1 MARLDP
7 HSYADSEQPVTE
19 RIDLDLKVDFVQ
31 RVLSGEILLT
41 LREAS
46 TGPLDLDTRDLR
58 IGAVETPD
66 DKPVR
71 YELAPPER
79 ILGTRLRVHL
89 PAGTRAIRVRYSTSS
104 EASALQWLGPS
115 QTAGGQHPYL
125 YSQCQPIHARSL
137 APLQDTARIRIRAG
151 ARFTVPAHLRALMA
165 AAPLGRETAGEGEM
179 VDLFEMPQKVPPYL
193 LAFAVGDLSPRQLS
207 QRSAVWAERSVA
219 DAAAWELDGVE
230 TMLQVAEDLFGPYE
244 WERYDVLVM
253 PPSFPFGG
261 MENPRLTFATPSLL
275 AGDRSL
281 VNVIAHEMAHAWTGN
296 LVSNATLEH
305 FWLNEGFT
313 VYAERR
319 ILEALEGTEAAELHA
334 AVGLH
339 ELEVSLQRF
348 AQRPELTRL
357 RTEMEGVDPDEAY
370 STVPYE
376 KGYLFLR
383 RLEELTGRDRWDR
396 FLRAYLD
403 RFRFQSIVTD
413 DFLRFLD
420 ERLPGV
426 SARADV
432 KRWID
437 GPGLPPDAPR
447 PRSRRL
453 DELREMAR
461 RVGEGVLPDE
471 NAAVRLQPTELLV
484 FLQSLP
490 ELPPDVC
497 GQLDSLLGLTR
508 RRSLEL
514 RHTFVLVQLRAGV
527 EAGRQAARRVLRETG
542 RMKYLR
548 PVYTELARRPQTRAL
563 AREIYEEA
571 RASYHPIAR
580 TVVESI
586 LG

>member
-497 GQLDSLLGLTR
+497 GQLDSLLGLSR

>member
-1 MARLDP
+1 
-7 HSYADSEQPVTE
+7 
-19 RIDLDLKVDFVQ
+19 
-31 RVLSGEILLT
+31 
-41 LREAS
+41 
-46 TGPLDLDTRDLR
+46 
-58 IGAVETPD
+58 
-66 DKPVR
+66 
-71 YELAPPER
+71 
-79 ILGTRLRVHL
+79 
-89 PAGTRAIRVRYSTSS
+89 
-104 EASALQWLGPS
+104 
-115 QTAGGQHPYL
+115 
-125 YSQCQPIHARSL
+125 
-137 APLQDTARIRIRAG
+137 
-151 ARFTVPAHLRALMA
+151 
-165 AAPLGRETAGEGEM
+165 
-179 VDLFEMPQKVPPYL
+179 
-193 LAFAVGDLSPRQLS
+193 
-207 QRSAVWAERSVA
+207 
-219 DAAAWELDGVE
+219 
-230 TMLQVAEDLFGPYE
+230 
-244 WERYDVLVM
+244 
-253 PPSFPFGG
+253 
-261 MENPRLTFATPSLL
+261 MENPRLTFVTPSLL

-281 VNVIAHEMAHAWTGN
+281 VNVIAHELAHAWTGN

-357 RTEMEGVDPDEAY
+357 RTEMAGIDPDEAY
-370 STVPYE
+370 STIPYE

-383 RLEELTGRDRWDR
+383 RLEELTGRGPWDR
-396 FLRAYLD
+396 FLRAYLE

-426 SARADV
+426 SERANAKAWV
-432 KRWID
+432 D

-447 PRSRRL
+447 PLSRRL
-453 DELREMAR
+453 DELREIAR
-461 RVGEGVLPDE
+461 RAGEGVLPDE
-471 NAAVRLQPTELLV
+471 NEAVRLQPTELLV

-497 GQLDSLLGLTR
+497 GQLDSLLGLSR

-527 EAGRQAARRVLRETG
+527 EAGREAARRVLRETG

-548 PVYTELARRPQTRAL
+548 PLYTELARRPQTRGL

-571 RASYHPIAR
+571 RSSYHPIAR

>member
-7 HSYADSEQPVTE
+7 HSYADSDQPRTE
-19 RIDLDLKVDFVQ
+19 RIDLSLKVDFTQ
-31 RVLSGEILLT
+31 RVLAGEVLLT
-41 LREAS
+41 LREPSA
-46 TGPLDLDTRDLR
+46 GPLDLDTRDLR
-58 IGAVETPD
+58 IGAIETAD
-66 DKPVR
+66 GKPLR
-71 YELAPPER
+71 YELSASEA
-79 ILGTRLRVHL
+79 ILGARLRVQL
-89 PAGTRAIRVRYSTSS
+89 GPGTRAIRIRYATSP
-104 EASALQWLGPS
+104 EASALQWLSPA
-115 QTAGGQHPYL
+115 QTASGQHPFL

-137 APLQDTARIRIRAG
+137 APLQDTPRIRIRAG
-151 ARFTVPAHLRALMA
+151 ARLTVPAHLRALMA
-165 AAPLGRETAGEGEM
+165 AAPLGRETGGEGE
-179 VDLFEMPQKVPPYL
+179 VIDLFEMPQPIPPYL

-230 TMLQVAEDLFGPYE
+230 TMIAVAEELFGPYE

-281 VNVIAHEMAHAWTGN
+281 VNVIAHELAHAWTGN

-319 ILEALEGTEAAELHA
+319 ILEAMEGTEAAELHA
-334 AVGLH
+334 AVGVH

-348 AQRPELTRL
+348 KNRPELTRL
-357 RTEMEGVDPDEAY
+357 RTQMAGVDPDEAY

-383 RLEELTGRDRWDR
+383 RLEELAGRAAWDA
-396 FLRAYLD
+396 FLRGYLE
-403 RFRFQSIVTD
+403 RFRFQSITTD
-413 DFLRFLD
+413 DFLRFLE
-420 ERLPGV
+420 ERLPGL
-426 SARADV
+426 AERANAE
-432 KRWID
+432 RWID

-453 DELREMAR
+453 GELREMAK

-471 NAAVRLQPTELLV
+471 NAAVRMHPTELLV

-490 ELPPDVC
+490 ELSPEVC
-497 GQLDSLLGLTR
+497 GQLDALLGFSR

-514 RHTFVLVQLRAGV
+514 RHTFVLVQLRSGV
-527 EAGRQAARRVLRETG
+527 DAGREAARRVLRETG

-548 PVYTELARRPQTRAL
+548 PVYTELARRPQTRTL